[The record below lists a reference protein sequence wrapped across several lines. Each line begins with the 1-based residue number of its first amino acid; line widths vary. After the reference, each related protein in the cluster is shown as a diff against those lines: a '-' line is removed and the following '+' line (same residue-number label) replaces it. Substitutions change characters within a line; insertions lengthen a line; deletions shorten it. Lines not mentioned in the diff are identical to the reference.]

1 MSYILLV
8 EDNQENA
15 DMTIRIL
22 KSAGYEVK
30 HVLQGLQAGPLAR
43 AETPSLILM
52 DFDLPDINGRVMAL
66 TLKKQL
72 GAATPII
79 AVTARTGEAEA
90 RIAQRFGMSAFVSK
104 PFLPEHLLAVVGQ
117 FVPAPSVVGHK
128 P

>member
-22 KSAGYEVK
+22 EAAGYKVK
-30 HVLQGLQAGPLAR
+30 HVTQGLQAGPLAR
-43 AETPSLILM
+43 SEPPSLILM

-72 GAATPII
+72 VSTPIV

-90 RIAQRFGMSAFVSK
+90 RIAQRFGMSAFISK

-117 FVPAPSVVGHK
+117 FVPAPTLAGRTD
-128 P
+128 